1 LTNYGPT
8 IDQLLTK
15 VSISPLLFS
24 FDRVK
29 IGAFYNDPSGS
40 VNMPVQSTSTPRA
53 TRTTARTPQPKTRP
67 VPAVLI
73 DQDLRR
79 SMIAQ
84 AAYYRA
90 ERRGF
95 EPGHEA
101 EDWVAAESEVD
112 AALMLGALPLK
123 S

>member
-1 LTNYGPT
+1 MA
-8 IDQLLTK
+8 
-15 VSISPLLFS
+15 VHSSP
-24 FDRVK
+24 
-29 IGAFYNDPSGS
+29 
-40 VNMPVQSTSTPRA
+40 TPRG
-53 TRTTARTPQPKTRP
+53 TRSASRSAQSKARP
-67 VPAVLI
+67 VPPALI

-101 EDWVAAESEVD
+101 EDWLAAESEVD